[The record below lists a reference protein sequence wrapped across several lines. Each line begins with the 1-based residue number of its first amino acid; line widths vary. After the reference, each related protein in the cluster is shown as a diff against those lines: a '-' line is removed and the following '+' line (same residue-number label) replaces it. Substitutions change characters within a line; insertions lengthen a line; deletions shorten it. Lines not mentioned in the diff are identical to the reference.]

1 MDDWD
6 ATTRGERLREADLNT
21 DQAAAAAGGLTAAAF
36 IAPWALLS
44 FALPAQW
51 RWKALALLA
60 LLGLL
65 LALTAMVAERLA
77 RARQLDVAWWSFLA
91 VVTFGAATLALYKWK
106 AGYGGNPQFV
116 CHGCGRLGDA
126 REPFCFG
133 CGTY

>member
-6 ATTRGERLREADLNT
+6 ATTRAERLREGDHST
-21 DQAAAAAGGLTAAAF
+21 TSGSAAAGGLTAIAF

-44 FALPAQW
+44 FALPPAW

-65 LALTAMVAERLA
+65 LALSAMVAERLA
-77 RARQLDVAWWSFLA
+77 RARQLDAAWWSFLA
-91 VVTFGAATLALYKWK
+91 VVTFGASTLALYKWK
-106 AGYGGNPQFV
+106 DGAAGHPQFV